1 MDEPRPSRSPRE
13 ISVSFEFFPPK
24 TPEMETA
31 LWDSI
36 ARLAP
41 LKPSFVSVTYGAGG
55 STRERTHA
63 TLARVLG
70 ETTLKPAAHLTC
82 VAATRA
88 DTTLLRDLVGYVPQ
102 TPIADG
108 VKAFVDW
115 FRSQT

>member
-1 MDEPRPSRSPRE
+1 M
-13 ISVSFEFFPPK
+13 EFIAAF
-24 TPEMETA
+24 ETA
-31 LWDSI
+31 LGRP
-36 ARLAP
+36 A
-41 LKPSFVSVTYGAGG
+41 LKTFLPMQPGD
-55 STRERTHA
+55 
-63 TLARVLG
+63 
-70 ETTLKPAAHLTC
+70 